1 MSNQEINEINSLPVL
16 DYDIFGKCNDMMNFI
31 NNTQNLK
38 RDDQQIKQKIGAVG
52 KLINALLKFLK
63 QQDSSSLQ
71 DQPDYY
77 DIVYLINNNLSQKI
91 KQYEDK
97 IKQMNIID
105 QQSKAEINQLKQ
117 EIQRYDIDQ
126 RKNVK
131 QIEELHQKIKAQ
143 KKQLDLLEVLESEQI
158 QDIQYQ
164 YDNLDQRYQQSTNQ
178 IKELQFELKQ
188 KQDKIQEQEGKL
200 NQLQQQIKKLQT
212 DQSQDRKDPIFYKY
226 QQILQRNQ
234 ELQEINKQLCILNPI
249 FQQNNQEKV
258 DENLQNQNVQDEKL
272 NQEIKEIQKNIL
284 YKLNELQVASLF
296 LSIFVGV
303 YLIKLYQE

>member
-1 MSNQEINEINSLPVL
+1 MSNQEINELNSLPVL

-71 DQPDYY
+71 DQPEYY

-97 IKQMNIID
+97 IKQMITTD
-105 QQSKAEINQLKQ
+105 QQSQAEINRLKQ
-117 EIQRYDIDQ
+117 EIQNYVDDQ

-131 QIEELHQKIKAQ
+131 QIEEQKQMIKAQ
-143 KKQLDLLEVLESEQI
+143 KNQLDLLEVLESEQI
-158 QDIQYQ
+158 QDIQNQ
-164 YDNLDQRYQQSTNQ
+164 YDNLDQLYKQSTNQ
-178 IKELQFELKQ
+178 IKGLQIELKQ
-188 KQDKIQEQEGKL
+188 KQDKIHEQEGKL

-212 DQSQDRKDPIFYKY
+212 DQSQDRKDPIFYNY

-234 ELQEINKQLCILNPI
+234 ELQEINKQLCILKPI
-249 FQQNNQEKV
+249 FQQNNEEKI
-258 DENLQNQNVQDEKL
+258 DENLQNQNVQNEKL
-272 NQEIKEIQKNIL
+272 NQDIKEIQNNIL
-284 YKLNELQVASLF
+284 YKLKELQYACLF
-296 LSIFVGV
+296 LSIGVGL
-303 YLIKLYQE
+303 YLIKQYQE